1 MKHYL
6 LALPL
11 LALGAPALANT
22 GVINFTGS
30 ITAGT
35 CPIEIRDPAGG
46 TGGEVKMGE
55 ALAGNF
61 DRAGIESNHR
71 SFTIEVADASQCA
84 GWNSSSGAA
93 NVAKVRFSGMQG
105 GADSGNL
112 FALKTGGG
120 AATGLALGLQDKD
133 KTQIGHG
140 AISGEYPLNSGGTQS
155 DLTFTAFYKSTAA
168 TVTAGTANADVQL
181 ELVIN

>member
-1 MKHYL
+1 MKRYL

-22 GVINFTGS
+22 GIINFTGS
-30 ITAGT
+30 IKAGT

-46 TGGEVKMGE
+46 IDGEVKMGQ

-61 DRAGIESNHR
+61 SQAGIESNHR

-84 GWNSSSGAA
+84 GWDSSGNA
-93 NVAKVRFSGMQG
+93 NVAKVRFTGMHG
-105 GADSGNL
+105 GDDNGNL
-112 FALKTGGG
+112 FALKTGSGN
-120 AATGLALGLQDKD
+120 ATGLALGLRDKD
-133 KTQIGHG
+133 KNPVGHG
-140 AISGEYPLNSGGTQS
+140 ELSGDYPLNSSGQN

-168 TVTAGTANADVQL
+168 PVTAGTADADVTL
-181 ELVIN
+181 ELIIN